1 MSKFLGK
8 VVLIV
13 DDSSSIRKAV
23 KAILEK
29 EGFRVRE
36 AGSEFGL
43 FGTLVEYGVAAD
55 IILMD
60 LTINETNGFEL
71 VKKVRNTERFKH
83 IPIIMLT
90 QHSDRTNVTI
100 AKNLDVQGYIVKPV
114 NAQLLVE
121 RIEKVLD
128 ECAGKQTE
136 VK

>member
-1 MSKFLGK
+1 MSRFLGK

-13 DDSSSIRKAV
+13 DDSSSIRRAV
-23 KAILEK
+23 RAILEK
-29 EGFRVRE
+29 EGFTVRE

-43 FGTLVEYGVAAD
+43 FGTLIEYGIMAD

-71 VKKVRNTERFKH
+71 VKKVRNTDRFRH

-100 AKNLDVQGYIVKPV
+100 AKNLDVAGYIVKPV

-121 RIEKVLD
+121 RIEQVLN
-128 ECAGKQTE
+128 EQAGK
-136 VK
+136 

>member
-1 MSKFLGK
+1 MSRFLGK

-23 KAILEK
+23 RAILEK
-29 EGFRVRE
+29 EGFTVRE

-43 FGTLVEYGVAAD
+43 FGTLVEYGVTAD

-90 QHSDRTNVTI
+90 QHSDRTNVTM

-114 NAQLLVE
+114 NAQMLVE
-121 RIEKVLD
+121 RIEQVLN
-128 ECAGKQTE
+128 EPAGK
-136 VK
+136 